1 MPERVQIVLDADVII
16 HFSLGGYLHLLPKVI
31 PDCSFVVLSVV
42 RNELRQETRK
52 VLDNHINF
60 LKNISL
66 IEYNPIGEERREFA
80 RLISVSGL
88 CLGRGESACMTYAR
102 FHHNVVGS
110 SNLKDI
116 KDYCSEHGVAY
127 LTTCDFLYYA
137 FKHGLMT
144 KEEIGAF
151 VQKVRSAGSIL
162 PDMDIDSYYCNVF

>member
-1 MPERVQIVLDADVII
+1 MPERIQIVLDADVII

-52 VLDNHINF
+52 VLDNHIIF

-88 CLGRGESACMTYAR
+88 CLGRGESAC
-102 FHHNVVGS
+102 
-110 SNLKDI
+110 
-116 KDYCSEHGVAY
+116 VAY

-162 PDMDIDSYYCNVF
+162 PDMDIDSYYCSVF